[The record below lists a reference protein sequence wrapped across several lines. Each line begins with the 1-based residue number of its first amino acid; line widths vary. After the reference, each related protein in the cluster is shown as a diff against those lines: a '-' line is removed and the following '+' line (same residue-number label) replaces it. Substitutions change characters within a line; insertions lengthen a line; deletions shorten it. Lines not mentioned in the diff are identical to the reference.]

1 MASAELTIAIAAA
14 ILRYGP
20 TAVITISK
28 AFETGEPTVEE
39 INALF
44 IDKSP
49 VEYFK

>member
-14 ILRYGP
+14 ILHYGP
-20 TAVITISK
+20 TAVLTIAE
-28 AFETGEPTVEE
+28 AFRTGEPTVEE

-49 VEYFK
+49 VEYFR